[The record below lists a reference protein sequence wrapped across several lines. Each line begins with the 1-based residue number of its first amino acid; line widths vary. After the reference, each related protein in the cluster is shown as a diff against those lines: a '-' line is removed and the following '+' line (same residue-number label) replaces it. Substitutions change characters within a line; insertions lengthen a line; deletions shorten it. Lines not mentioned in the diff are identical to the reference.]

1 MADAES
7 MSLKDKITAA
17 AKAAQKSGDI
27 FRLSV
32 LRMLLAA
39 IHNWEIEKFGGN
51 RNSLGDDEVILLLE
65 KEVKK
70 RKEAAEL
77 FRKGGR
83 SELAD
88 KEEKE
93 ILIIAEHL
101 PPPATKEEMERA
113 VEEAIAAGAKD
124 MGAVMKTARQNL
136 PGRVDGRQL
145 SEIVKQ
151 KLGL

>member
-1 MADAES
+1 

-32 LRMLLAA
+32 LRMLLTA

-83 SELAD
+83 GELAD

-93 ILIIAEHL
+93 ILIIAEYL

-136 PGRVDGRQL
+136 PGRVDSRQL